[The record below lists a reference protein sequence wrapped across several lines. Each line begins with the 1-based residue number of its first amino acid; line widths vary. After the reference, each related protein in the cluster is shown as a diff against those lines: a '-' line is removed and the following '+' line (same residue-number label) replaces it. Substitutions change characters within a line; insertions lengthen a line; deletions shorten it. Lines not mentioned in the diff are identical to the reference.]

1 MIKES
6 IQKAFNE
13 QIKKELDSAYLYLS
27 MAAYFDSQNLEG
39 MAHWMKLQAKEE
51 YKHAMKFYEH
61 INERGGKVEF
71 FALDQPVREWANPFE
86 VFRHVYEHEQ
96 KVTASIYN
104 LVELAKKENDH
115 AAYVFLQWFVN
126 EQVEEESNALKILQT
141 LEKIKDV
148 PVGIIMMD
156 RELAKRE

>member
-1 MIKES
+1 MVKET

-39 MAHWMKLQAKEE
+39 MAHWMKVQAKEE
-51 YKHAMKFYEH
+51 FKHAMKFYEH
-61 INERGGKVEF
+61 INERGGRVEF
-71 FALDQPVREWANPFE
+71 FALEKPIKEWVNPFE
-86 VFRHVYEHEQ
+86 VFKHVYEHEQ
-96 KVTASIYN
+96 KVTASIHN
-104 LVELAKKENDH
+104 LVELAEKENDH

-126 EQVEEESNALKILQT
+126 EQIEEESNASKILQT
-141 LEKIKDV
+141 LEKIKDI

>member
-1 MIKES
+1 MISES
-6 IQKAFNE
+6 IQRAFNE

-27 MAAYFDSQNLEG
+27 MATYFDSQNLEG
-39 MAHWMKLQAKEE
+39 MAHWMKVQAKEE

-61 INERGGKVEF
+61 INERGGRVEL
-71 FALDQPVREWANPFE
+71 FALEKPAKEWAGPFE
-86 VFRHVYEHEQ
+86 VFKHVYEHEQ
-96 KVTASIYN
+96 KVTASIYS

-115 AAYVFLQWFVN
+115 AAYNFLQWFVN
-126 EQVEEESNALKILQT
+126 EQVEEESSASKILQT
-141 LEKIKDV
+141 LEKIKDS

>member
-1 MIKES
+1 MIKET

-39 MAHWMKLQAKEE
+39 MSHWMKVQAKEE
-51 YKHAMKFYEH
+51 FKHAMKFYEH
-61 INERGGKVEF
+61 INERGGRVELF
-71 FALDQPVREWANPFE
+71 GLEKPVKEWKDPFE
-86 VFRHVYEHEQ
+86 VFKHVYEHEQ
-96 KVTASIYN
+96 KVTASIN
-104 LVELAKKENDH
+104 DLVELAERENDR

-126 EQVEEESNALKILQT
+126 EQIEEEANASKIVQT
-141 LEKIKDV
+141 FEKIKDS

>member
-1 MIKES
+1 MIGEN
-6 IQKAFNE
+6 IQRAFNE

-27 MAAYFDSQNLEG
+27 MATYFDSQNLEG
-39 MAHWMKLQAKEE
+39 MAHWMKVQAKEE

-61 INERGGKVEF
+61 INERGGRVEL
-71 FALDQPVREWANPFE
+71 FALEKPAKEWAGPFE
-86 VFRHVYEHEQ
+86 VFKHVYEHEQ
-96 KVTASIYN
+96 KVTASIYS

-115 AAYVFLQWFVN
+115 AAYNFLQWFVS
-126 EQVEEESNALKILQT
+126 EQVEEESSALKILQT
-141 LEKIKDV
+141 LEKIKDS

>member
-1 MIKES
+1 MISES
-6 IQKAFNE
+6 IQRAFNE

-27 MAAYFDSQNLEG
+27 MATYFDSQNLEG
-39 MAHWMKLQAKEE
+39 MAHWMKVQAKEE

-61 INERGGKVEF
+61 INERGGRVEL
-71 FALDQPVREWANPFE
+71 FALEKPAKEWAGPFE
-86 VFRHVYEHEQ
+86 VFKHVYEHEQ
-96 KVTASIYN
+96 KVTASIYS

-115 AAYVFLQWFVN
+115 AAYNFLQWFVS
-126 EQVEEESNALKILQT
+126 EQVEEESSASKLLQT
-141 LEKIKDV
+141 LEKIKDN

>member
-1 MIKES
+1 MIKEA
-6 IQKAFNE
+6 IQRAFNE

-51 YKHAMKFYEH
+51 FKHAMKFYEH
-61 INERGGKVEF
+61 INERGGRVELF
-71 FALDQPVREWANPFE
+71 SLEEPVKEWTGPFE
-86 VFRHVYEHEQ
+86 VFKHVYEHEQ
-96 KVTASIYN
+96 RVTASIYN
-104 LVELAKKENDH
+104 LVELSKKENDH
-115 AAYVFLQWFVN
+115 AAYNFLQWFVN
-126 EQVEEESNALKILQT
+126 EQIEEESNASKILQT
-141 LEKIKDV
+141 IEKIKDS

>member
-1 MIKES
+1 MIKET

-39 MAHWMKLQAKEE
+39 MSHWMKVQAKEE
-51 YKHAMKFYEH
+51 FKHAMKFYEH
-61 INERGGKVEF
+61 INERGGRVELF
-71 FALDQPVREWANPFE
+71 GLEKPVKEWKGPFE
-86 VFRHVYEHEQ
+86 VFKHVYEHEQ
-96 KVTASIYN
+96 KVTASIN
-104 LVELAKKENDH
+104 DLVELAERENDR

-126 EQVEEESNALKILQT
+126 EQIEEEANASKIVQT
-141 LEKIKDV
+141 FEKIKDS